1 MSTLSKETRDSS
13 NLTIAKK
20 RITMSRSMLRQ
31 TISRI
36 DFVEVSSTIHSLS
49 TMKRSERRSIRR
61 LTTII

>member
-49 TMKRSERRSIRR
+49 TMKRSERRSINR